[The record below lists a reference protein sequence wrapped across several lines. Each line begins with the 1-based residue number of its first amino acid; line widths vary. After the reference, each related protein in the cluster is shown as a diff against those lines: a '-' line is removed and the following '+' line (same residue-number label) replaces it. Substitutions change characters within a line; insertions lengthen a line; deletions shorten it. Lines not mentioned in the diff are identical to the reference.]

1 MTGGFELSTTSPL
14 IERRNSGRRRVLRQ
28 PQWGEVLM
36 AIYIVEKVIEGVMLV
51 DVRGRITLGP
61 ETEAL
66 RSKLKQLI
74 DGGQQRIILD
84 LGEVTY
90 IDSVGLSTLVAS
102 YTSARRAGGDL
113 KLLRLPRGV
122 HQLLQITR
130 LSTVFEI
137 YESLDAARQAFAQKQ
152 P

>member
-1 MTGGFELSTTSPL
+1 
-14 IERRNSGRRRVLRQ
+14 
-28 PQWGEVLM
+28 M

-74 DGGQQRIILD
+74 DSGQQRVILD
-84 LGEVTY
+84 LGEVSY

-130 LSTVFEI
+130 LSTVFEV
-137 YESLDAARQAFAQKQ
+137 YETLEAARQAFAPEQ

>member
-1 MTGGFELSTTSPL
+1 
-14 IERRNSGRRRVLRQ
+14 
-28 PQWGEVLM
+28 M
-36 AIYIVEKVIEGVMLV
+36 AIYIVEKVIEGVMVV

-74 DGGQQRIILD
+74 DSGQQRLILD

-137 YESLDAARQAFAQKQ
+137 YGSLDAARQAFGQEEI
-152 P
+152 

>member
-14 IERRNSGRRRVLRQ
+14 IERRYSGRRRVLRQ

-74 DGGQQRIILD
+74 DSGQQRIILD

-137 YESLDAARQAFAQKQ
+137 YESLDAARQAFAQEQ